1 MATVATAW
9 CISKGVMP
17 IVGLNSKERIEQ
29 AVESIHFRL
38 DDEDAKYLE
47 EAYVPREVYPS

>member
-9 CISKGVMP
+9 CMSKGVMP
-17 IVGLNSKERIEQ
+17 IVGLSSKERIEQ

-38 DDEDAKYLE
+38 GEEDAKYLE
-47 EAYVPREVYPS
+47 EAYVPREVYPC

>member
-9 CISKGVMP
+9 CIGKGVMP
-17 IVGLNSKERIEQ
+17 IVGLSSKERIEQ

-38 DDEDAKYLE
+38 GEEDAKYLE
-47 EAYVPREVYPS
+47 EAYVPREVYPC